1 MRNKIIDPN
10 YVNEKKVTK
19 AVIDLVSKYFK
30 KSNTQIVKWDVK
42 DDLMKYKKY
51 GKLNG
56 HEMTET
62 FLRACD
68 RLGELVEEEEI
79 KEHFQEFGS
88 CGL

>member
-19 AVIDLVSKYFK
+19 AVIDLVNKYFEK
-30 KSNTQIVKWDVK
+30 VNTRVVKWDVK
-42 DDLMKYKKY
+42 DDLMKFKKY
-51 GKLNG
+51 EKLNG
-56 HEMTET
+56 HEMTEA

-68 RLGELVEEEEI
+68 RLGELVEEDEV
-79 KEHFQEFGS
+79 KEHFQDFGS